1 MFINKGQ
8 GYAQG
13 SDVLILDIS
22 NNDEYIWT
30 TSFEPLPPPSP
41 SPVPSSSIPVSS
53 STITVQPNTQSNNPG
68 VMVGAAIGSLI
79 GGILLATGSSFF
91 YKRYKNNKKQNQAIP
106 TPGNNYPQAFL
117 GERTTYYQGHQATP
131 TPGHNYQGVSQ
142 IPRERTTYQ
151 GQQATPPSQIQ
162 PIHNH
167 GQEAAPNI
175 QDTRLSVLNND
186 PSSLQN
192 YILQAVREEVDNRM
206 AKNY

>member
-1 MFINKGQ
+1 M
-8 GYAQG
+8 
-13 SDVLILDIS
+13 LDIS

-30 TSFEPLPPPSP
+30 TSFEPLPPPS
-41 SPVPSSSIPVSS
+41 SLPVHSSSIPVPS

-68 VMVGAAIGSLI
+68 VMVGAVIGSLI

-106 TPGNNYPQAFL
+106 TPGNSNYLQGESQIP
-117 GERTTYYQGHQATP
+117 GERTTYYQGQQAIP
-131 TPGHNYQGVSQ
+131 VPGDNYQGVSQ
-142 IPRERTTYQ
+142 IPGERTTHYQ
-151 GQQATPPSQIQ
+151 GQQAKPPSQIQ

-192 YILQAVREEVDNRM
+192 FILQAVKEEVDNRM
-206 AKNY
+206 AKNH